1 MDKKKIFIEYAYII
15 AGSFIL
21 AFGINFF
28 LVPIKIST
36 GGVSGIATILFHVFK
51 IPLSI
56 TTLVINLVLFA
67 FGYKTLDKSS
77 IIKTLAGIVLLSAFL
92 QLTSYWGSYSD
103 DMMIASIFGGV
114 LVGVGVGLAVLKDAS
129 TGGSDFA
136 AIMLHKKIPY
146 ISVATFILII
156 DATIIVT
163 AGIVFRDYTVMFYSV
178 LSLYISTKVTDL
190 ILVRGDF
197 AKSVYIISEKSDEIS
212 QKIMSG
218 LVRGVTG
225 IYSKGLYNCSE
236 RMMLLCV
243 VKSPELPK
251 LMEIVKAIDKNAFV
265 IVSEAREVLGEGFKK
280 YANQ

>member
-1 MDKKKIFIEYAYII
+1 MSKKKFFIEYAYIVV
-15 AGSFIL
+15 GSFIL

-36 GGVSGIATILFHVFK
+36 GGVSGIATLLFHLFK

-67 FGYKTLDKSS
+67 FGYKTLEKSS

-92 QLTSYWGSYSD
+92 QLTSYMNCYSD

-114 LVGVGVGLAVLKDAS
+114 LVGIGVGLTVLKDAS

-156 DATIIVT
+156 DATIIIT
-163 AGIVFRDYTVMFYSV
+163 SGIVFHDYTIMFYSV

-197 AKSVYIISEKSDEIS
+197 AKSVYVISKESEEIS
-212 QKIMSG
+212 KSIMSG

-225 IYSKGLYNCSE
+225 IYSKGLYNSND

-251 LMEIVKAIDKNAFV
+251 LIEIVKKIDKNAFV

-280 YANQ
+280 

>member
-1 MDKKKIFIEYAYII
+1 MNKKRFLIEYAYII

-21 AFGINFF
+21 AFGINVF

-77 IIKTLAGIVLLSAFL
+77 IVKTLAGIVLLSAFL

-114 LVGVGVGLAVLKDAS
+114 LVGIGVGLAVLKDAS

-156 DATIIVT
+156 DATIIIT
-163 AGIVFRDYTVMFYSV
+163 SGIVFRDYTIMFYSV

-225 IYSKGLYNCSE
+225 IYSKGLYNNSD
-236 RMMLLCV
+236 RMTLLCV

-251 LMEIVKAIDKNAFV
+251 LIEIVKEIDKNAFV

-280 YANQ
+280 